1 MLLTERP
8 GELVSRE
15 QIAERVWG
23 KGTFLDTDNSIN
35 GAVRKIRQVLE
46 DDPEKPRF
54 VQTITG
60 RGYRFVAPVRRPAD
74 GPSREPVAGPPDPP
88 AAGREPARPRP
99 RSTAGTEFAGAR
111 AMPLCTGL

>member
-1 MLLTERP
+1 MFLTERP

-15 QIAERVWG
+15 QIAERIWG

-60 RGYRFVAPVRRPAD
+60 RGYRFVAPVRGPAD
-74 GPSREPVAGPPDPP
+74 RRSREPGAGPAPP
-88 AAGREPARPRP
+88 AASPPP
-99 RSTAGTEFAGAR
+99 PAGAPG
-111 AMPLCTGL
+111 AGAAPPP